1 MRDEERLAQLLE
13 LAGRAGLEVRVL
25 SARAAAEEG
34 APSGSRSGR
43 LGERIWV
50 LLVPDEP
57 AAHQAA
63 TLAQALGRY
72 RAEFLETCFVTPAL
86 RAFIEAAAARGSSA
100 GSASGVDRDS
110 TGRRA
115 R

>member
-1 MRDEERLAQLLE
+1 MPMRDADRLARLLE
-13 LAGRAGLEVRVL
+13 LADQAGLEIRVL

-34 APSGSRSGR
+34 APSQSRSGR

-57 AAHQAA
+57 PAHQAA
-63 TLAQALGRY
+63 VLAQALGRY
-72 RAEFLETCFVTPAL
+72 RADFLETCFVPPAL
-86 RAFIEAAAARGSSA
+86 REFIEAATASAAGSSRP
-100 GSASGVDRDS
+100 GP
-110 TGRRA
+110 RA